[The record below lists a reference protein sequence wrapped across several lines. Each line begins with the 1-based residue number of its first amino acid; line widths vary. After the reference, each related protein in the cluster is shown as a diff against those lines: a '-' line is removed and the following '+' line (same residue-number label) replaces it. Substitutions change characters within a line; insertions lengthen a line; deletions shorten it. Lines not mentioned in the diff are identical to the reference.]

1 MPSDFERK
9 WCGPLDYLT
18 DCSGCLYCLCA
29 NRTHHM
35 DINTKHKTLG
45 PELIHGLRH
54 MELNMLFR
62 VSSLLQWVS
71 KAIIMANN
79 AG

>member
-1 MPSDFERK
+1 
-9 WCGPLDYLT
+9 
-18 DCSGCLYCLCA
+18 
-29 NRTHHM
+29 M

-45 PELIHGLRH
+45 SELIHGLRH

-71 KAIIMANN
+71 KAIIMARLV
-79 AG
+79 